1 MILAAVLLGV
11 AIAVEVAATAVL
23 PRTAGFTDP
32 GWSALVLAGYGV
44 SIWLL
49 SVVVRT
55 MPVSVTYAVWS
66 GLGTAL
72 VAVIGAAFL
81 GERLDAVKISAL
93 GMIVAGVVL
102 LNATSAHA

>member
-49 SVVVRT
+49 SIVVRT